1 MEYKVYRVNVQR
13 TIADVEDDLPFNRTE
28 TIYSDLLAS
37 RKEAIRKAQSK
48 FDRQPINDYVG
59 EVWATVQTATITAK
73 GTKSGKRIY
82 NLFKKRDDINEV
94 IL

>member
-28 TIYSDLLAS
+28 TIYSDLLTS
-37 RKEAIRKAQSK
+37 RKESIRKAQSK